1 MQQMLM
7 RVYFG
12 EEKKVQGE
20 NDLKCRLGIS
30 KHRESEP
37 VMVMKMSITEH
48 RRFLGQWNYPIWYHN
63 GEKCHYAFAQIHRM
77 YNTKSET

>member
-7 RVYFG
+7 HVYFG
-12 EEKKVQGE
+12 EEVKKVQGE

-37 VMVMKMSITEH
+37 VMIMKMSITEH
-48 RRFLGQWNYPIWYHN
+48 RGFLGP
-63 GEKCHYAFAQIHRM
+63 
-77 YNTKSET
+77 